1 MRDVYPHFRRM
12 IIPYDTFLHAHM
24 KSNIEYG
31 NVAAL
36 AKSVSGRALNSQ
48 LLGVTPTDQP
58 AKKLRCSTPKGLS
71 LPLHEKARSW
81 FSLSRLLM
89 HAKIIGCPFFLIHQC
104 QHSMVAHLEPA
115 MVVDF
120 PLESLAKIIYQV
132 TIEGRTPGD
141 ISFPSVTDSSR
152 LLYNQKHFHEQ
163 GVQLD
168 DRTRR
173 LIETQDVLTLWD
185 ENV

>member
-1 MRDVYPHFRRM
+1 
-12 IIPYDTFLHAHM
+12 
-24 KSNIEYG
+24 
-31 NVAAL
+31 
-36 AKSVSGRALNSQ
+36 
-48 LLGVTPTDQP
+48 
-58 AKKLRCSTPKGLS
+58 
-71 LPLHEKARSW
+71 
-81 FSLSRLLM
+81 
-89 HAKIIGCPFFLIHQC
+89 
-104 QHSMVAHLEPA
+104 MVQSEQ
-115 MVVDF
+115 VVDACKDHRLPVF
-120 PLESLAKIIYQV
+120 SDTPMPTLYGGAFGTGNGGGLPSESLAKIIYQV